1 MFNIFIP
8 LLLELKYKKC
18 AIFSWAAKY
27 IKIYKNIYKLKTK
40 KQKSNSLNKK
50 LKNCHS
56 NQLCMLLKV
65 DKHLVVNS

>member
-1 MFNIFIP
+1 MP

-18 AIFSWAAKY
+18 AIFSWAAKD

-56 NQLCMLLKV
+56 N
-65 DKHLVVNS
+65 